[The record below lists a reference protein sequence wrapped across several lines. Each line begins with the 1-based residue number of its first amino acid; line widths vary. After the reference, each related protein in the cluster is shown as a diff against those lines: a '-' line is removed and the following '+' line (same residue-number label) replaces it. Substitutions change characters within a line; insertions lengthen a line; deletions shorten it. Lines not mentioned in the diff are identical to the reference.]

1 MLTTRRGS
9 NSNTTTTCTLVVFS
23 IGGQRLATRS
33 EEVGGVWPWTN
44 AMPVPSGTAFMN
56 ALVRRG
62 EDVLPVF
69 DLAAKLNVR
78 VRGAASLCLIAKRK
92 DGPMAIRIDEE
103 IPTLHVVEQAS
114 IRQTPGA
121 NSEAGEACE
130 IGLDELPIYSFRG

>member
-9 NSNTTTTCTLVVFS
+9 HSKTTTTCTLVVFS
-23 IGGQRLATRS
+23 IGGQRLAART

-69 DLAAKLNVR
+69 DLAAKLNVQ
-78 VRGAASLCLIAKRK
+78 VRGTTSLCLIAKRK

-103 IPTLHVVEQAS
+103 IPTLHAVEQTAIHRTTS
-114 IRQTPGA
+114 A
-121 NSEAGEACE
+121 HDEAVEACLIE
-130 IGLDELPIYSFRG
+130 TNEVPIYSFRG